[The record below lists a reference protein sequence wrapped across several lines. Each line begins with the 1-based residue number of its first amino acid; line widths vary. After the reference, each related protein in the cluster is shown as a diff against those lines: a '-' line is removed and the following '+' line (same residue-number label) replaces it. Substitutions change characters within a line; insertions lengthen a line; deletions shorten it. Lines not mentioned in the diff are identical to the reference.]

1 MSKIK
6 EKIEPLSEK
15 TSKGDILSFS
25 EIMLTLAKNFK
36 IIIFLPLV
44 LCIVQIIY
52 VQFLAKPVFI
62 SQAKILS
69 SSNSG
74 VSQAAGI
81 AAQFGISI
89 PQISDEQEWVYPEIV
104 KSRKISKLMLKRRF
118 DTNEFGSQKLL
129 LQILTYG
136 NRQPEFGID
145 TLIKFGAG
153 KMQSMIEIK
162 KNGNFYDLS
171 IKAGEPIF
179 ARDLAVAL
187 IEELDAHQKKYNK
200 SKTSEAR
207 LFIEERIDETR
218 KELES
223 AEEKLKNFRDRN
235 RRIENSP
242 SLQLEVTRLVR
253 EASVLTGVY
262 TTLKQQLETTK
273 IEEVKESNYVVVLD
287 PPEAPLDRA
296 YPRKKMMVIIAG
308 LVGVLLGVFFAL
320 IRGYLDDNSL
330 HDKNIIRKAKKILF
344 NNIFDLIPNLFKR

>member
-1 MSKIK
+1 MKQETEHLN
-6 EKIEPLSEK
+6 EKI
-15 TSKGDILSFS
+15 SKGDILSFS
-25 EIMLTLAKNFK
+25 EIILTFAKNFK
-36 IIIFLPLV
+36 IIIFIPSV
-44 LCIVQIIY
+44 LCTLQIIN
-52 VQFLAKPVFI
+52 VQFLSDPVFI

-118 DTNEFGSQKLL
+118 DTDEFGPQKLL

-136 NRQPEFGID
+136 DTQPEFGVD
-145 TLIKFGAG
+145 TLIKFGVE
-153 KMQSMIEIK
+153 KMQSMIDIK

-171 IKAGEPIF
+171 IKAGEPVF
-179 ARDLAVAL
+179 ARDLAIAL

-218 KELES
+218 KELEL

-242 SLQLEVTRLVR
+242 SLQLEETRLVR

-273 IEEVKESNYVVVLD
+273 IEEVKESNYVIVLD
-287 PPEAPLDRA
+287 PPEAPLDRS
-296 YPRKKMMVIIAG
+296 YPRKKMMVIATG
-308 LVGVLLGVFFAL
+308 LIGVFLGAAFAL
-320 IRGYLDDNSL
+320 IIGYLEDISL
-330 HDKNIIRKAKKILF
+330 HDKKIIRKAKKILF
-344 NNIFDLIPNLFKR
+344 NNIFDLIPNFLKR

>member
-1 MSKIK
+1 MKK
-6 EKIEPLSEK
+6 ETEDLNEKI
-15 TSKGDILSFS
+15 SKGDILSFS
-25 EIMLTLAKNFK
+25 EIILTLAKNFK
-36 IIIFLPLV
+36 IIIFIPSV
-44 LCIVQIIY
+44 LCTLQIIN
-52 VQFLAKPVFI
+52 VQFLSDPVFI

-118 DTNEFGSQKLL
+118 DTDEFGPQKLL

-136 NRQPEFGID
+136 DTQPEFSVD
-145 TLIKFGAG
+145 TLIKFGVE
-153 KMQSMIEIK
+153 KMQSMIDIK

-171 IKAGEPIF
+171 IKAGEPVF
-179 ARDLAVAL
+179 ARDLAIAL

-200 SKTSEAR
+200 SQTSEAR

-218 KELES
+218 KELEL

-242 SLQLEVTRLVR
+242 SLQLEETRLVR

-273 IEEVKESNYVVVLD
+273 IEEVKESNYVIVLD
-287 PPEAPLDRA
+287 PPEAPLDRS
-296 YPRKKMMVIIAG
+296 YPRKKMMVIATG
-308 LVGVLLGVFFAL
+308 LIGVFLGAAFAL
-320 IRGYLDDNSL
+320 IIGYLEDISL
-330 HDKNIIRKAKKILF
+330 HDKKIIRKAKKILF
-344 NNIFDLIPNLFKR
+344 NNIFDLIPNFLKR